1 MRIVFQSFGSSGGN
15 SPMVAGGFATAPTEN
30 RRFAPRQSDRSCVPA
45 SSCGSQQGE
54 KCRHAKLVVALQNL
68 LLLAVCM
75 ILSSSTLAADDALTI
90 FDKRIKPILEAQ
102 KPSSCAECHLSGV
115 DLKDFIR
122 PTQQETFAS
131 LVAGGMIDV
140 KQPGESKLLKF
151 IERKP
156 EKPSLITE
164 KVRQEEA
171 AAFRAWIGAAVTD
184 SKLLAASKSGGENP
198 LKVPPE
204 VIRHGRKDRV
214 LTSFMENVWVEAGRC
229 AACHSSDRNQEQVKK
244 HGQKVNWMKPGNPQA
259 TLDHLLEAGLID
271 VETPE
276 ESLILLKPLL
286 KVKHGGGQKMVIGDR
301 SYKQFRRFLDDYAA
315 SAKGEYKSAK
325 DLPEPDS
332 EVGVM
337 TEIWFK
343 LIDVPAKYDQQLLQ
357 VDLYRWEGNNWSGHR
372 VATSDRAV
380 FGKGQLWQHS
390 LELVAPRDSAWAKEI
405 KQEKLPTGKY
415 LAKIYV
421 DQTGKLAKDDKAML
435 DDSDLISQVEL
446 TSNWPAG
453 YGQMTAAKFPSK

>member
-1 MRIVFQSFGSSGGN
+1 MRITLQSFKWSK
-15 SPMVAGGFATAPTEN
+15 
-30 RRFAPRQSDRSCVPA
+30 QHPA
-45 SSCGSQQGE
+45 Q
-54 KCRHAKLVVALQNL
+54 
-68 LLLAVCM
+68 LLLALCVV
-75 ILSSSTLAADDALTI
+75 LTSSSARAADDALAI
-90 FDKRIKPILEAQ
+90 FDKRIKPILQAD

-131 LVAGGMIDV
+131 LVAGGMVDV
-140 KQPGESKLLKF
+140 QRPGESKLLKF

-156 EKPSLITE
+156 EKPSLVSDR
-164 KVRQEEA
+164 VRQEEA
-171 AAFRAWIGAAVTD
+171 AAFRAWISAAVKD
-184 SKLLAASKSGGENP
+184 SKLLAASKAGGDNP
-198 LKVPPE
+198 LTVPAE
-204 VIRHGRKDRV
+204 VIRHARKDRV

-244 HGQKVNWMKPGNPQA
+244 HGEKVNWMKPGDPQA

-286 KVKHGGGQKMVIGDR
+286 KVKHGGGQKMVVGDR

-325 DLPEPDS
+325 DLPEPDG
-332 EVGVM
+332 EVGAM

-343 LIDVPAKYDQQLLQ
+343 LTDVPAKYDQQLLQ
-357 VDLYRWEGNNWSGHR
+357 VDLYRWEGKGWSKHR

-390 LELVAPRDSAWAKEI
+390 LELVAPRGSAWAKEI
-405 KQEKLPTGKY
+405 KQAKLPGGKY
-415 LAKIYV
+415 LAKVYI
-421 DQTGKLAKDDKAML
+421 DQTGKLAKDDRAKL
-435 DDSDLISQVEL
+435 DESDLVAEIEL
-446 TSNWPAG
+446 SSTWPAE
-453 YGQMTAAKFPSK
+453 YGRMTAARFPAK